1 MTLDKAIELLR
12 ANYKTAL
19 NLKWVRKPLA
29 WALYQTWHEA
39 DSRLRANQAVTA
51 VISVRLTVQIV
62 IGDNYNAGKR
72 IHRA

>member
-39 DSRLRANQAVTA
+39 DIQQTESRQSCDGCDKCAAYCANCN
-51 VISVRLTVQIV
+51 R
-62 IGDNYNAGKR
+62 R
-72 IHRA
+72 

>member
-29 WALYQTWHEA
+29 WALFCPDCGAKME
-39 DSRLRANQAVTA
+39 V
-51 VISVRLTVQIV
+51 
-62 IGDNYNAGKR
+62 
-72 IHRA
+72 

>member
-39 DSRLRANQAVTA
+39 DKQQAE
-51 VISVRLTVQIV
+51 S
-62 IGDNYNAGKR
+62 K
-72 IHRA
+72 

>member
-39 DSRLRANQAVTA
+39 DRQQTENKPKCDGCDKCAAYCANCN
-51 VISVRLTVQIV
+51 R
-62 IGDNYNAGKR
+62 R
-72 IHRA
+72 